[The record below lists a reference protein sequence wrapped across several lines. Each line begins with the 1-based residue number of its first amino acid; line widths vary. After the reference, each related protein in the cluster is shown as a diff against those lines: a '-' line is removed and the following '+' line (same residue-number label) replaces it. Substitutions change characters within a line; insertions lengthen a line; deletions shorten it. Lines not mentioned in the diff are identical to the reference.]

1 MMADF
6 VDDAVQKLLQQAE
19 ERLSGGRI
27 VAKKQQQASTDSKT
41 AAAAASTTT
50 ARAAVVGEAVDA
62 SLLPPKQEKTE
73 VRVPRPQ
80 GAAAQRKGKD
90 TAGAEWFD
98 LPKTDMTPEFKRE
111 WQLLRMRNVLDPK
124 HQKKALRAS
133 APQFSHV
140 GRVVASP
147 FEPRSARL
155 GSREKKKSLLE
166 SIMSVHNDSKLDSK
180 YSSVQEKKKSGKKA
194 YYKSVVAKRR
204 RRN

>member
-6 VDDAVQKLLQQAE
+6 VDDAVQQLLQQAE
-19 ERLSGGRI
+19 QRLSSGRI
-27 VAKKQQQASTDSKT
+27 VAKPKQASTDSKT
-41 AAAAASTTT
+41 ATT
-50 ARAAVVGEAVDA
+50 ARPVGGEDA
-62 SLLPPKQEKTE
+62 NALLPPKLEKTE
-73 VRVPRPQ
+73 VRVPRPP
-80 GAAAQRKGKD
+80 AAASQRKGKN

-124 HQKKALRAS
+124 HQKKALRAA
-133 APQFSHV
+133 APEFSHV

-155 GSREKKKSLLE
+155 GSREKKKTLLE
-166 SIMSVHNDSKLDSK
+166 SIMSVHNDAKLDSK
-180 YSSVQEKKKSGKKA
+180 YSSVQEKKREGRKA

>member
-6 VDDAVQKLLQQAE
+6 VDDAVQQLLQQAE
-19 ERLSGGRI
+19 ERLSAGRI
-27 VAKKQQQASTDSKT
+27 VAKPRASTDNTKT
-41 AAAAASTTT
+41 AASTMATT
-50 ARAAVVGEAVDA
+50 GRPGGEDA
-62 SLLPPKQEKTE
+62 NALLPPKQDKTE

-80 GAAAQRKGKD
+80 VAASQRKGKN

-111 WQLLRMRNVLDPK
+111 WQLLRMRKVLDPK
-124 HQKKALRAS
+124 HQKKALRA
-133 APQFSHV
+133 AVPEFSHV
-140 GRVVASP
+140 GRVVENP

-155 GSREKKKSLLE
+155 SSREKKKTLLE

-180 YSSVQEKKKSGKKA
+180 YSSVQEKKREGKKA

-204 RRN
+204 RRH

>member
-1 MMADF
+1 MMADLF
-6 VDDAVQKLLQQAE
+6 DDAVQQLLQQAE
-19 ERLSGGRI
+19 QRLSGGRI
-27 VAKKQQQASTDSKT
+27 VAKQKQASTDSKP
-41 AAAAASTTT
+41 AASTAVT
-50 ARAAVVGEAVDA
+50 ARPAGDDA
-62 SLLPPKQEKTE
+62 NALLPPKQEKTE
-73 VRVPRPQ
+73 VRVPRPPV
-80 GAAAQRKGKD
+80 AASQRKGKN

-124 HQKKALRAS
+124 HQKKALRAA
-133 APQFSHV
+133 APEFSHV

-155 GSREKKKSLLE
+155 GSREKKRTLLE
-166 SIMSVHNDSKLDSK
+166 SIMSVHNDAKLDSK
-180 YSSVQEKKKSGKKA
+180 YSSVQEKKREGRKA